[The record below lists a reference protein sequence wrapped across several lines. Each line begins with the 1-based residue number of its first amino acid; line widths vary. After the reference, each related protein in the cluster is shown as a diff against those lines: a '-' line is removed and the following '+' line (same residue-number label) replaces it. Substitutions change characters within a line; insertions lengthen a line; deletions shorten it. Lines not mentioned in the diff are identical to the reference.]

1 MEMTKETMQ
10 HIDKQNDLHRNIRA
24 CLESKDNSV
33 LWLILG
39 SIQVSLLFEEKEL
52 LLHYM
57 EFNKL
62 LKTLHT
68 CYKHDLKDL
77 LESVSETDR
86 TDLLEWS
93 SCIEEIYKARGN
105 EKLVP
110 VGFDTSKSGKH
121 FCL

>member
-10 HIDKQNDLHRNIRA
+10 HIDKQNDLHRNIIT
-24 CLESKDNSV
+24 CWESKDNYV

-68 CYKHDLKDL
+68 CYKHDLKNL
-77 LESVSETDR
+77 L
-86 TDLLEWS
+86 
-93 SCIEEIYKARGN
+93 G
-105 EKLVP
+105 
-110 VGFDTSKSGKH
+110 
-121 FCL
+121 